1 MNKKAF
7 TLIELLGVVLLL
19 GIITSIAVGSYTLYL
34 NNSKKKAFKLAE
46 SSFITATKDAYAD
59 CISNNRNNEFCSNH
73 KELNTEYKYEL
84 IYLKELVNDDYI
96 EKIKNPYDT
105 EQFCD
110 IDNSYVYVS
119 SKKNTEESNNS
130 DIVYKPCLICGDH
143 KSEECLTQ
151 EELDKELDTP
161 IFDTICQAYYD
172 SVGGEAYD
180 GKWTDRSVYLSF
192 GANGNYRYGIDYYEY
207 SYNGSSSKLAAN
219 RSTNTATLILN
230 KSIKNYA
237 YSVQAFDGMNGKGTI
252 VSCGNN
258 IKIDKG
264 TINSVNITAKNTS
277 GTTVTSNNWSA
288 SNVTLTASV
297 NPSTSV
303 SGYLYQ
309 WYKDGVKYG
318 SQTSSSTLTVSA
330 KGTYKV
336 EVTNQVG
343 KIVKTSSD
351 FIVKIDTK
359 KPTCTL
365 AASGTKYNNVYTSDV
380 AISFSSVSDK
390 ETDTYDGS
398 GIKSQTID
406 ISTITTDVSKQ
417 VVTGTV
423 VDNVG
428 RSNTCTIEITKD
440 SKTPTIAASSATN
453 YITTSSNKSI
463 SSYFIDT
470 FGVSSGTTVCKV
482 GTKTV
487 TNTNNLSL
495 GVNTVTCTSTG
506 NNGKTD
512 SAQTTFRHQYT
523 ATANCRSGR
532 KLSNGDCTYY
542 YSNNESKCG
551 CQSSDSYCASYACL
565 EYNAC
570 SSCECA
576 TTKCTSGYY
585 TYSNCVGTAYSN
597 CDNNSSFP
605 YFYNNNGGYN
615 CCKTRKWN
623 CTNTTCSSYKACDL
637 CDCKTYSSTCTKWVT
652 TCSVAKSCTEIENE
666 YRYYTCP
673 TTGINGN
680 TNATVNATASGAT
693 CSF

>member
-7 TLIELLGVVLLL
+7 TLIELLGVILLL
-19 GIITSIAVGSYTLYL
+19 GIIISIAVGSYSVYL
-34 NNSKKKAFKLAE
+34 NNSKNKAFKIAE

-59 CISNNRNNEFCSNH
+59 CVSNNRNNEFCSNH
-73 KELNTEYKYEL
+73 KELNTEYEYEL
-84 IYLKELVNDDYI
+84 IYLKELVDDNYI

-110 IDNSYVYVS
+110 IDKSYVYVS
-119 SKKNTEESNNS
+119 SKNNTEESNNS
-130 DIVYKPCLICGDH
+130 DIVYKACLVCGDH
-143 KSEECLTQ
+143 KSVNCLD
-151 EELDKELDTP
+151 ENLDYST
-161 IFDTICQAYYD
+161 FDTTCEAHYD
-172 SVGGEAYD
+172 SVNGQVYD
-180 GKWTDRSVYLSF
+180 GEWTDRNIYLSF
-192 GANGNYRYGIDYYEY
+192 GASGNYRYGIDYFIYT
-207 SYNGSSSKLAAN
+207 YNGSSTKIIAN
-219 RSTNTATLILN
+219 RSNNTASLILD
-230 KSIKNYA
+230 KSIKNFEYT
-237 YSVQAFDGMNGKGTI
+237 VQAFDGTSGKGTI
-252 VSCGNN
+252 VSCGKN

-277 GTTVTSNNWSA
+277 GTTVTSNNWSDT
-288 SNVTLTASV
+288 NVTLTANV

-309 WYKDGVKYG
+309 WYKDGEKYG

-343 KIVKTSSD
+343 KIVKTSND

-365 AASGTKYNNVYTSDV
+365 VASGDKYNDVYTSDV
-380 AISFSSVSDK
+380 TISFSSVSDK
-390 ETDTYDGS
+390 ETDNSDGS
-398 GIKSQTID
+398 GIKSKTID

-440 SKTPTIAASSATN
+440 TKTPTIVASEETN
-453 YITTSSNKSI
+453 YITTSTNKSI
-463 SSYFIDT
+463 SSYFVDS

-487 TNTNNLSL
+487 TNTNDLQL

-523 ATANCRSGR
+523 AIGSC
-532 KLSNGDCTYY
+532 SNGGTLVDNSSCYYASNAFICGTSQSCSTTCADAGTECVLWRCYLINYNSCHSTTYSSCNSSSGFPNY
-542 YSNNESKCG
+542 YVNSVGESKC
-551 CQSSDSYCASYACL
+551 CATKEVKEEVL
-565 EYNAC
+565 
-570 SSCECA
+570 SSCANAKSKECIEQK
-576 TTKCTSGYY
+576 TIQNC
-585 TYSNCVGTAYSN
+585 SN
-597 CDNNSSFP
+597 
-605 YFYNNNGGYN
+605 
-615 CCKTRKWN
+615 N
-623 CTNTTCSSYKACDL
+623 CTTISNSCN
-637 CDCKTYSSTCTKWVT
+637 KTDSDYLT
-652 TCSVAKSCTEIENE
+652 
-666 YRYYTCP
+666 YTCP
-673 TTGINGN
+673 TTGIDSN
-680 TNATVNATASGAT
+680 TNTTVNATVSDAT